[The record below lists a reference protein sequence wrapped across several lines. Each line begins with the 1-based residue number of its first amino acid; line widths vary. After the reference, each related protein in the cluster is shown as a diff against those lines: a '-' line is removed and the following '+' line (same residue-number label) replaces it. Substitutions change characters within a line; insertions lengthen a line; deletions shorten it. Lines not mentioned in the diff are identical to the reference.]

1 MNAPDFTSPVAPT
14 PVTTDLFASLAE
26 VMAQG
31 ETPQV
36 HVLEGT
42 TFAALAQ
49 RFGLSGAEALA
60 IALLVGV
67 EVDPGL
73 NAAVTKRVQASHIT
87 VGGLFGVLPDL
98 TWESFLPTSV
108 LRSWSLIQLH
118 GQGARR
124 DLELK
129 MDARILDWCL
139 GHPGPDERL
148 LPFLRHP
155 IRASIL
161 APETQALAAP
171 AAERLAAR
179 AQHAGSGLTV
189 VSGGDASTRER
200 VGAEVAAVLGLTP
213 LALDPAL
220 LRTAPVDRFA
230 LLRLV
235 ARESVLEQTLPV
247 FALPEIDAQCAQEL
261 AWVEGAALAVA
272 GRVTS
277 PSDLPPGCDVVTL
290 AEPDSAARLALW
302 QGALGPCD
310 AAEVGRLAED
320 FAIGADDILRATIGL
335 EGCPAPK
342 RAATARAA
350 VRRLLAPPPDP
361 LLTQITPRAT
371 LDDLVLPPATKATL
385 HSIVE
390 QVRYRATVYR
400 DWRFG
405 AHSDRGLGISALF
418 SGPSGTGKTMGA
430 EAMACALDVPLLA
443 VNLAQVVDKY
453 VGETEKHLDRVFGV
467 AERSGAVLFF
477 DEAEALFRQRGDGD
491 SGSERFSAMTVAYL
505 LQRLEASPATCI
517 LATNMRGAID
527 DAFMR
532 RLRFAVHFAF
542 PSAQERL
549 RLWQTAFPPEA
560 PVGDIAF
567 TALATLPATGGT
579 IRNAAL
585 GAAFM
590 AAARGDTIGF
600 DDVMA
605 ALEQENAKLAQPMDL
620 GALRRRRG
628 Q

>member
-1 MNAPDFTSPVAPT
+1 M
-14 PVTTDLFASLAE
+14 
-26 VMAQG
+26 
-31 ETPQV
+31 
-36 HVLEGT
+36 LEGT

-49 RFGLSGAEALA
+49 RFGLSEAEALS
-60 IALLVGV
+60 IALLVGI
-67 EVDPGL
+67 EVDPDL
-73 NAAVTKRVQASHIT
+73 AEAMRRRTETPHLS
-87 VGGLFGVLPDL
+87 VGGLFGILPDL
-98 TWESFLPTSV
+98 RWDSLLPTSV
-108 LRSWSLIQLH
+108 LRSWSLIRLH

-124 DLELK
+124 DLELT

-148 LPFLRHP
+148 LPFLRSP
-155 IRASIL
+155 LRASIL

-189 VSGGDASTRER
+189 VAGGDAATRER

-220 LRTAPVDRFA
+220 LRAPAQDRAA
-230 LLRLV
+230 LMRLV
-235 ARESVLEQTLPV
+235 ARESVLAQTLPV
-247 FALPEIDAQCAQEL
+247 FSLPEIDAQSAQDL
-261 AWVEGAALAVA
+261 AWIEGAALALA

-277 PSDLPPGCDVVTL
+277 QGDLPPGCDVVPL
-290 AEPDSAARLALW
+290 NAPDSGARLALW
-302 QGALGPCD
+302 QSALGPCD

-320 FAIGADDILRATIGL
+320 FAIGADDIQRATLGL
-335 EGCPAPK
+335 ETCPPPE
-342 RAATARAA
+342 RPAAARAA
-350 VRRLLAPPPDP
+350 VQRLLAPPPDP

-371 LDDLVLPPATKATL
+371 LADLVLPPVTAATL
-385 HSIVE
+385 QSIIE
-390 QVRYRATVYR
+390 QVRHRATVYR
-400 DWRFG
+400 DWHFG
-405 AHSDRGLGISALF
+405 ARSDRGLGISALF

-430 EAMACALDVPLLA
+430 EAVACALDVPLLA

-453 VGETEKHLDRVFGV
+453 VGETEKHLDRVFAV

-505 LQRLEASPATCI
+505 LHRLEASPATCI

-549 RLWQTAFPPEA
+549 RLWQRAFPP
-560 PVGDIAF
+560 
-567 TALATLPATGGT
+567 
-579 IRNAAL
+579 
-585 GAAFM
+585 
-590 AAARGDTIGF
+590 
-600 DDVMA
+600 
-605 ALEQENAKLAQPMDL
+605 
-620 GALRRRRG
+620 RRRWAKSPLPRWPPYPPRG
-628 Q
+628 ERSATPRWALHLRQRRGAVPSGLTM